1 MKTVNFLEA
10 INSGRRFKPVDYS
23 NDVQV
28 YRSRL
33 NTLETISYL
42 QEKIS
47 NNFEWELVDYNN
59 YAFRIIENLY
69 TFKHNTTLKDTKDDL
84 EEIYNLIN
92 NNLDWIEEYCK
103 NE

>member
-1 MKTVNFLEA
+1 MNKYYIVQYRDKDKSTVH
-10 INSGRRFKPVDYS
+10 
-23 NDVQV
+23 DVQV
-28 YRSRL
+28 YRSKL
-33 NTLETISYL
+33 NTLEATSYL

-59 YAFRIIENLY
+59 YAFIIIENLY
-69 TFKHNTTLKDTKDDL
+69 TFKHNTTLKDIKDDL